1 MRLALAPLLFSLALA
16 ACSGMR
22 RDTPPEERFGVRPD
36 SLDDG
41 SERLE
46 VTPPDS
52 ARDYFYAPAILES
65 IVVRPAPF
73 PDADTLETVPVE
85 VLIKGA
91 LPDACTE
98 LHRVTQER
106 IARLVRVE
114 LTMRRPRGA
123 VCATVVRPYRFY
135 LLLDDRY
142 APGAYSLTV
151 NGTAKP
157 FEIQAPRDDD

>member
-1 MRLALAPLLFSLALA
+1 MRALALVLLAATLA

-22 RDTPPEERFGVRPD
+22 QEVPAEERFGVRPD

-41 SERLE
+41 SERLDIAA
-46 VTPPDS
+46 PDS
-52 ARDYFYAPAILES
+52 AQDYFYALAILES
-65 IVVRPAPF
+65 VSVRHAPF
-73 PDADTLETVPVE
+73 PEADSAQGVPVE
-85 VLIKGA
+85 VLVKGA

-98 LHRVTQER
+98 LHRVSQER
-106 IARLVRVE
+106 TARLISVE

-135 LLLDDRY
+135 LLLDGTY
-142 APGAYSLTV
+142 APGAYSLSV

-157 FEIQAPRDDD
+157 FEIRPPRDDD